1 MAKLLD
7 SITLNIPK
15 TVSNLQLPDP
25 ELMTYYKDLDNRV
38 LWIDDEI
45 NEYSLEYARLI
56 LKWNKEDKRKNPKK
70 RKPIKLLFF
79 SPGGDLDV
87 NNTLIDV
94 IKLSKTPVWG
104 INMGRC
110 ASAAAFIFLSCHKR
124 FMLPNGYF
132 LFHQGSGTF
141 SGSYLEVCA
150 QMQDYQVSVSRLS
163 DLISTYTNYTRQEI
177 EENICGEWYVRSCEA
192 LAKGVVHEIINDINV
207 LI

>member
-15 TVSNLQLPDP
+15 SISNLQLPEP
-25 ELMTYYKDLDNRV
+25 ELATYYKDLDNRI

-56 LKWNKEDKRKNPKK
+56 LRWNDEDKKKKPEK

-94 IKLSKTPVWG
+94 ISLSKTPIWG

-163 DLISTYTNYTRQEI
+163 DLMSAYTNYTTQDI
-177 EENICGEWYVRSCEA
+177 ENNICGEWYVRATEA
-192 LAKGVVHEIINDINV
+192 LEKGVVHEIVEDISV

>member
-15 TVSNLQLPDP
+15 SISNLQLPDP
-25 ELMTYYKDLDNRV
+25 ELATYYKDLDNRI

-56 LKWNKEDKRKNPKK
+56 LRWNDEDKKKKPEK

-87 NNTLIDV
+87 NNTLID
-94 IKLSKTPVWG
+94 IISLSKTPIWG

-163 DLISTYTNYTRQEI
+163 DLMSTYTNYTTQDI
-177 EENICGEWYVRSCEA
+177 ENNICGEWYVRAREA
-192 LAKGVVHEIINDINV
+192 LEKGVVHEIVEDISV

>member
-1 MAKLLD
+1 MAKLMD
-7 SITLNIPK
+7 SIVLNLPK
-15 TVSNLQLPDP
+15 DVSNLQLPDP
-25 ELMTYYKDLDNRV
+25 ELRTYYKNLEDRV

-56 LKWNKEDKRKNPKK
+56 LQWNKEDRHKKPHK

-87 NNTLIDV
+87 NNTLIDT
-94 IKLSKTPVWG
+94 IQLSKTPVWG

-124 FMLPNGYF
+124 FMLPSGYF

-150 QMQDYQVSVSRLS
+150 QMQDYQIAVGRLS
-163 DLISTYTNYTRQEI
+163 GFMLTYTKYTKEEI
-177 EENICGEWYVRSCEA
+177 EDNICGEWFVRAEEA
-192 LAKGVVHEIINDINV
+192 LFKGVVDEIVTDLSV

>member
-1 MAKLLD
+1 MAKIMD
-7 SITLNIPK
+7 NIVLNLPK
-15 TVSNLQLPDP
+15 ETSNLQLPDP
-25 ELMTYYKDLDNRV
+25 ELLTYYRNLEDRV

-56 LKWNKEDKRKNPKK
+56 LQWNKEDKKKKPKN
-70 RKPIKLLFF
+70 RKPIKILFF

-87 NNTLIDV
+87 NNSLIDV
-94 IKLSKTPVWG
+94 IQLSETPIWG

-132 LFHQGSGTF
+132 LFHQGSGSF

-150 QMQDYQVSVSRLS
+150 QLQDYQVAVSRLS
-163 DLISTYTNYTRQEI
+163 DFMLKYTKYSKQEI
-177 EENICGEWYVRSCEA
+177 EDNICGEWYVRANEA
-192 LAKGVVHEIINDINV
+192 LEKGVIHEIVDS
-207 LI
+207 LDTLM

>member
-15 TVSNLQLPDP
+15 SISNLQLPDP
-25 ELMTYYKDLDNRV
+25 ELATYYKDLDNRI

-56 LKWNKEDKRKNPKK
+56 LRWNDEDKKKKPEK

-94 IKLSKTPVWG
+94 ISLSKTPIWG
-104 INMGRC
+104 I
-110 ASAAAFIFLSCHKR
+110 
-124 FMLPNGYF
+124 
-132 LFHQGSGTF
+132 
-141 SGSYLEVCA
+141 
-150 QMQDYQVSVSRLS
+150 
-163 DLISTYTNYTRQEI
+163 
-177 EENICGEWYVRSCEA
+177 
-192 LAKGVVHEIINDINV
+192 
-207 LI
+207 

>member
-15 TVSNLQLPDP
+15 SISNLQLPDP
-25 ELMTYYKDLDNRV
+25 ELATYYKDLDNRI

-56 LKWNKEDKRKNPKK
+56 LRWNDEDKKKKPEK

-94 IKLSKTPVWG
+94 ISLSKTPIWG

-150 QMQDYQVSVSRLS
+150 QMQDY
-163 DLISTYTNYTRQEI
+163 
-177 EENICGEWYVRSCEA
+177 
-192 LAKGVVHEIINDINV
+192 
-207 LI
+207 